1 MQATVFGGSGFLGSH
16 VCDSLTL
23 KGFKV
28 IIFDK
33 KKSPWIKK
41 NQKMII
47 GDINDNQK
55 LVKSIKGSS
64 IVYNFAGLAD
74 IDESKDNPIETVKQN
89 ILGNSRIIEES
100 INQKV
105 KRFVLASSMYVYS
118 KEGSFY
124 RCSKKSCEMY
134 LEEYAKLYGLKYT
147 ILRYGSLYGPRSN
160 IKNGLYSFIF
170 NSMKKN
176 KLFYEGNLNA
186 IREYIHVLDAANLS
200 VSILDKKY
208 ENKKIILTGNQNIK
222 MNDLMKMIGEILGLK
237 NKKIYTNQNK
247 KVTHYDITPYSF
259 DEDLCFKLNSKMN
272 IDLGQGILKLIKE
285 IKENV

>member
-1 MQATVFGGSGFLGSH
+1 MG
-16 VCDSLTL
+16 
-23 KGFKV
+23 
-28 IIFDK
+28 
-33 KKSPWIKK
+33 
-41 NQKMII
+41 
-47 GDINDNQK
+47 
-55 LVKSIKGSS
+55 SIKGSS

-147 ILRYGSLYGPRSN
+147 ILRYGTLYGPRSN

-176 KLFYEGNLNA
+176 KLF
-186 IREYIHVLDAANLS
+186 
-200 VSILDKKY
+200 
-208 ENKKIILTGNQNIK
+208 
-222 MNDLMKMIGEILGLK
+222 
-237 NKKIYTNQNK
+237 
-247 KVTHYDITPYSF
+247 
-259 DEDLCFKLNSKMN
+259 
-272 IDLGQGILKLIKE
+272 
-285 IKENV
+285 